1 MGNDSGQQPNM
12 LGNASLALGVAS
24 AALVF
29 GIGFCGLVGA
39 NQGWVALAG
48 LPLLVCGFSSA
59 FLGLIGAGLGVAG
72 LFGGGGRNTAVAGL
86 SSQHNRLVP
95 FFIFL
100 NCQLVVDKDR
110 LRR

>member
-1 MGNDSGQQPNM
+1 MNDNSGQQPNI

-29 GIGFCGLVGA
+29 GVGFCGLTGA

-48 LPLLVCGFSSA
+48 VPLLVCGFSSA
-59 FLGLIGAGLGVAG
+59 FLGLLGAGLGVAG

-86 SSQHNRLVP
+86 VLSLLGMCLFLV
-95 FFIFL
+95 FL
-100 NCQLVVDKDR
+100 AAINGG
-110 LRR
+110 

>member
-1 MGNDSGQQPNM
+1 MSNQTEQQPNM

-39 NQGWVALAG
+39 AQGWAAVAG
-48 LPLLVCGFSSA
+48 VPLLVCGFSSA
-59 FLGLIGAGLGVAG
+59 FLGLLGAALGVAG

-86 SSQHNRLVP
+86 ALSFLGMCLFL
-95 FFIFL
+95 FFLIA
-100 NCQLVVDKDR
+100 VR
-110 LRR
+110 GG

>member
-1 MGNDSGQQPNM
+1 MADNSGQQANV

-39 NQGWVALAG
+39 NQGWVAVAA

-59 FLGLIGAGLGVAG
+59 FLGLLGAGLGVAG

-86 SSQHNRLVP
+86 ILSLLGMCLFLV
-95 FFIFL
+95 FL
-100 NCQLVVDKDR
+100 VAINGG
-110 LRR
+110 

>member
-1 MGNDSGQQPNM
+1 MNENQGQQPNM

-48 LPLLVCGFSSA
+48 VPLLVCGFSSA
-59 FLGLIGAGLGVAG
+59 FLGLLGAGLGVAG

-86 SSQHNRLVP
+86 ALSLLGMCL
-95 FFIFL
+95 FIFFL
-100 NCQLVVDKDR
+100 TALGGG
-110 LRR
+110 

>member
-1 MGNDSGQQPNM
+1 MSNESGKQPNM

-29 GIGFCGLVGA
+29 GIGFCALVGA

-48 LPLLVCGFSSA
+48 VPLLVCGFSSA
-59 FLGLIGAGLGVAG
+59 FLGLLGAGLGVAG

-86 SSQHNRLVP
+86 ALSILGLCLFVG
-95 FFIFL
+95 FL
-100 NCQLVVDKDR
+100 AAVR
-110 LRR
+110 GG

>member
-1 MGNDSGQQPNM
+1 MSNDSGQQPNM

-29 GIGFCGLVGA
+29 SIGFCGLVGA

-48 LPLLVCGFSSA
+48 VPLLVCGFSSA
-59 FLGLIGAGLGVAG
+59 FLGLLGAGLGVAG

-86 SSQHNRLVP
+86 ILSLLGMCLFVFFLVA
-95 FFIFL
+95 
-100 NCQLVVDKDR
+100 VR
-110 LRR
+110 GG

>member
-1 MGNDSGQQPNM
+1 MNDNSGQQPNT

-29 GIGFCGLVGA
+29 GVGFCGLIGA

-48 LPLLVCGFSSA
+48 VPLLVCGFSSA
-59 FLGLIGAGLGVAG
+59 FLGLLGAGLGVAG

-86 SSQHNRLVP
+86 VLSLLGMCLFLV
-95 FFIFL
+95 FL
-100 NCQLVVDKDR
+100 AAINGG
-110 LRR
+110 

>member
-1 MGNDSGQQPNM
+1 MNDNSGQQPNI

-29 GIGFCGLVGA
+29 GVGFCGLAGA

-48 LPLLVCGFSSA
+48 VPLLVCGFSSA
-59 FLGLIGAGLGVAG
+59 FLGLLGAGLGVAG

-86 SSQHNRLVP
+86 VLSLLGMCLFLV
-95 FFIFL
+95 FL
-100 NCQLVVDKDR
+100 AAINGG
-110 LRR
+110 